1 MPFTREGKQVSFSLG
16 MVLLT
21 GILFSLE
28 PIFLRDE
35 CLEQTNG
42 YAGAKFKKF
51 ANSTEAE
58 HFVTFGN
65 SLRALAPAFSFDVAE
80 GSKGKKRALSLDV
93 EDELG
98 WDVVYSD
105 GACKGNGKVGSV
117 AGVGVWWGHND
128 PRFALA
134 L

>member
-1 MPFTREGKQVSFSLG
+1 MAFTREGKQVSFSLG
-16 MVLLT
+16 MVFFT
-21 GILFSLE
+21 DMLFPLE
-28 PIFLRDE
+28 PIFFRDE
-35 CLEQTNG
+35 CFEQTNG
-42 YAGAKFKKF
+42 YVGAKFKKF

-58 HFVTFGN
+58 HFVAFGN
-65 SLRALAPAFSFDVAE
+65 SLRALGPAVSSDVAG

-105 GACKGNGKVGSV
+105 GACKGNGNVGSV

>member
-1 MPFTREGKQVSFSLG
+1 VSFALG
-16 MVLLT
+16 MVLFT
-21 GILFSLE
+21 GILFPFE
-28 PIFLRDE
+28 PIFFRDE
-35 CLEQTNG
+35 CLQQTNG

-65 SLRALAPAFSFDVAE
+65 SLKALGSTFSFDVE
-80 GSKGKKRALSLDV
+80 GGNKGKKRALSLDV
-93 EDELG
+93 EDESV

-134 L
+134 LY

>member
-1 MPFTREGKQVSFSLG
+1 MVWSYSLYT
-16 MVLLT
+16 LP
-21 GILFSLE
+21 LE
-28 PIFLRDE
+28 PIFFRDE
-35 CLEQTNG
+35 CFEQTNG
-42 YAGAKFKKF
+42 YTGAKYKKF

-58 HFVTFGN
+58 HFVAFGN
-65 SLRALAPAFSFDVAE
+65 SLSALGPAVSSDVA
-80 GSKGKKRALSLDV
+80 GDSKGKKRALSLDV
-93 EDELG
+93 EDELE

-117 AGVGVWWGHND
+117 AGVGVWWGYND